1 MHKCCQSLNIAL
13 LASLTGILEVWK
25 QLYLLMLY
33 IFIPLKHTQTSVFLQ
48 EFRGKKIVPFLLLFW
63 FFCFPIG
70 ASPCFGIYCEQ
81 IWEFNSQQW
90 EIISETM
97 FWEQTAF
104 EWLNKYFFHNHS
116 ILIYDLQRFGRE
128 KWIFK
133 VHVCQ
138 CIRPLC
144 LYVTS
149 GFIVKNRKI
158 EFQPFILIALSCLSV
173 LPVASLVTLVC
184 KIDSERND

>member
-1 MHKCCQSLNIAL
+1 
-13 LASLTGILEVWK
+13 
-25 QLYLLMLY
+25 
-33 IFIPLKHTQTSVFLQ
+33 
-48 EFRGKKIVPFLLLFW
+48 
-63 FFCFPIG
+63 
-70 ASPCFGIYCEQ
+70 
-81 IWEFNSQQW
+81 
-90 EIISETM
+90 M

-173 LPVASLVTLVC
+173 LLVASLVALVC
-184 KIDSERND
+184 KIDTERND